1 MENESIERANAN
13 NSNSR
18 KRIALLLEL
27 PANRPRDEGLC
38 LLRKLLK
45 GLIRGYGLRCV
56 DIREDAALA
65 APASTGRDED
75 RNTT

>member
-27 PANRPRDEGLC
+27 PSDRPRDEGLC

-45 GLIRGYGLRCV
+45 GLIRGYGLRCI
-56 DIREDAALA
+56 DIREQQQ
-65 APASTGRDED
+65 PRIEPGRDEG
-75 RNTT
+75 RNAT